1 VGAEN
6 TVRGGDLVGAEK
18 SSGHA
23 EQTFRATSS
32 DRSRCR
38 ASAPSSLSPDETSEL
53 LKPRILRNGSIPGP
67 PIGRSREVLE
77 RPSNRTIR
85 DDRAVPEIHHAMTD
99 ARPKTQVTGPDEFS
113 APTRSRRRH
122 LGHAGERRRPAPPT
136 GAASQ
141 YRAADLR
148 STAPVVPLWDGPQR
162 VRDDRGETGSISL
175 QRQSSCPSRP
185 RHYVFAKPDP
195 PSRQLGDGLWKV
207 LMTAHDRVDPL
218 SS

>member
-77 RPSNRTIR
+77 RPSNRAIR
-85 DDRAVPEIHHAMTD
+85 DDRAVPEIHHAMTGRPAKD
-99 ARPKTQVTGPDEFS
+99 AGHGPGRVFGTHRQDR
-113 APTRSRRRH
+113 ACRH
-122 LGHAGERRRPAPPT
+122 LGRSLPNKCSAEGHERRLQVTSHGWSSLGPYGSAQEL
-136 GAASQ
+136 GS
-141 YRAADLR
+141 RAAKRWLSARPGLSGREQHAYERRAERGEQSECRED
-148 STAPVVPLWDGPQR
+148 AA
-162 VRDDRGETGSISL
+162 DRGST
-175 QRQSSCPSRP
+175 P
-185 RHYVFAKPDP
+185 RK
-195 PSRQLGDGLWKV
+195 
-207 LMTAHDRVDPL
+207 
-218 SS
+218 